1 MDRNSNMIILGEWN
15 THVGRK
21 PFQVCLITDDI
32 KSKFV
37 VCNSDG
43 KSTEVNREQAMVW
56 LRSSSDI
63 IKIASHIQKYLPEY
77 FN

>member
-1 MDRNSNMIILGEWN
+1 MDRNSDLIILGEWN
-15 THVGRK
+15 THAGRK
-21 PFQVCLITDDI
+21 PFQICLIIDETRT
-32 KSKFV
+32 KFV
-37 VCNSDG
+37 VCNSEG

-63 IKIASHIQKYLPEY
+63 VKIASQIQKYLPEY